1 MLKANILVN
10 SFGYVARREYVY
22 CIDIATDRVKR
33 CRMTNEEK
41 ESVRLYEK
49 DAYNEAKTWEFL
61 NSIWKNHDPIFGG
74 DGFMPGRQRDYF
86 GR

>member
-1 MLKANILVN
+1 MLASSLRKWADTLDATISEQRQVIAILLW
-10 SFGYVARREYVY
+10 
-22 CIDIATDRVKR
+22 
-33 CRMTNEEK
+33 M
-41 ESVRLYEK
+41 YEK

-74 DGFMPGRQRDYF
+74 DGFMPGRQRDYW